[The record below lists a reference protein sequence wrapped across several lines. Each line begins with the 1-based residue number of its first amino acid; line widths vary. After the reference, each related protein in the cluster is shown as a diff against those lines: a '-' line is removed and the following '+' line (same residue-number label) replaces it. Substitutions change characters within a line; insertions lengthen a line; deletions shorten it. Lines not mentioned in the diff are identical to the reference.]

1 MSIATSHEGPFRESA
16 RLELPAR
23 RLVPPPVGPRR
34 VARALAV
41 AFIAAALLAALAPW
55 QQSVTGS
62 GRVIAYA
69 PLERQQTLEAP
80 IDGRVINWFV
90 QEGMHVE
97 AGERLLDLS
106 DNDPELFERLE
117 RERELTVERV
127 ASYRER
133 VTALSA
139 RVESIDRSQ
148 EGAVRAA
155 EARVRVAQDRLDA
168 AEQSLGAAEADLDAQ
183 VLNLARHRVLVDQG
197 LVSQRDIELAVLAEA
212 RARTARDGARA
223 TRDAARGE
231 LEAARASLEQARGT
245 RDAESENA
253 SASLASA
260 QTDLQNAEAALLR
273 LDTRMARQETQRV
286 VAPRAGT
293 VLRIL
298 ANQGGEQVKAGDPL
312 LVLVPDTDDRAV
324 ELWVDGNDAS
334 LIAPG
339 EPVRLQFEGWPAVQ
353 FTGWPS
359 VAVGTFGGV
368 VSFVDATDDGRGNF
382 RIVVTPD
389 AEDEPWPATR
399 FLRQGVR
406 ANAWVLLNQVSLGFE
421 LWRQFNG
428 FPPTIRPHPGTGPA
442 RTSAP
447 SGSTGAYGSSYGGGG
462 YGGGS
467 SSYGGGGGSSY
478 GGGGGGYDDEGG
490 Y

>member
-1 MSIATSHEGPFRESA
+1 MSTSDTLGGPFREGASA
-16 RLELPAR
+16 RYELPAR
-23 RLVPPPVGPRR
+23 RLVPPPIGPRR
-34 VARALAV
+34 VARVLAV
-41 AFIAAALLAALAPW
+41 AFAIAFTLAATAPW

-80 IDGRVINWFV
+80 IDGRVTRWWV
-90 QEGMHVE
+90 QEGVHVE
-97 AGERLLDLS
+97 EGELLLDLS
-106 DNDPELFERLE
+106 DNDPELSERLE
-117 RERELTVERV
+117 RERVLTAE
-127 ASYRER
+127 
-133 VTALSA
+133 
-139 RVESIDRSQ
+139 RVESYRTRMEALRLRVESVDRAQ

-168 AEQSLGAAEADLDAQ
+168 AEQSLGAADADLDAQ

-223 TRDAARGE
+223 SRDAARGE

-253 SASLASA
+253 AASLSSAETDYQNASA
-260 QTDLQNAEAALLR
+260 ALVR
-273 LDTRMARQETQRV
+273 LETRMARQETQRI

-324 ELWVDGNDAS
+324 ELWIDGNDAS

-382 RIVVTPD
+382 RIVATPD
-389 AEDEPWPATR
+389 PADEPWPATR

-406 ANAWVLLNQVSLGFE
+406 ANAWVLLNEVSLGFE

-428 FPPTIRPHPGTGPA
+428 FPPTITPHPGTGPA

-447 SGSTGAYGSSYGGGG
+447 TRGSA
-462 YGGGS
+462 
-467 SSYGGGGGSSY
+467 YGGGGGSGGAYGGSAGSY
-478 GGGGGGYDDEGG
+478 GAADSYDDGGY
-490 Y
+490 